1 MNNEQNQNNQQNQN
15 HQKTKKTL
23 KVISIVLLGCGIIL
37 AAIGFISFFSAFNN
51 GGFPKYFWCTFV
63 GLPML
68 GIGGS
73 IASVANRREIATYM
87 KNEDVPVVNE
97 ASKELSPAI
106 KNVASAI
113 KEGLSGTN
121 TDGIRCS
128 CGELNEKGDK
138 YCSACGK
145 TLLSVC
151 PYCGKEIDA
160 DDKYCGQCGNS
171 L

>member
-1 MNNEQNQNNQQNQN
+1 MDNKQNEQ
-15 HQKTKKTL
+15 HKKTKKTL
-23 KVISIVLLGCGIIL
+23 RLVSGILLGGGICL
-37 AAIGFISFFSAFNN
+37 TATGFISFFSAFGN
-51 GGFPKYFWCTFV
+51 GGFPELFWCAFL

-73 IASVANRREIATYM
+73 IASVANRREISTYM

-97 ASKELSPAI
+97 ASKELSLAT
-106 KNVASAI
+106 KNVTSAI
-113 KEGLSGTN
+113 KEGLSGAN

-138 YCSACGK
+138 FCSACGK
-145 TLLSVC
+145 ALLSAC
-151 PYCGKEIDA
+151 PHCGKEVDA
-160 DDKYCGQCGNS
+160 DDKFCGQCGKS